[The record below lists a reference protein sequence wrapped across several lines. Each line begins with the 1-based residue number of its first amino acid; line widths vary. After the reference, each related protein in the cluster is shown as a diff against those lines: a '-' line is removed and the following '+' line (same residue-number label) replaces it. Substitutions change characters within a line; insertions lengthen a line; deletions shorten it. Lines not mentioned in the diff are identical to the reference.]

1 MIAAVDTN
9 ILLDILLPDKSFCR
23 SSKKILDAYNEMGRL
38 VICEIVVAELAGR
51 FPSSQDLQG
60 FLENSRI
67 LLLPTDRKALHL
79 AGAAWRAYTDNPD
92 RAACPHCGG
101 TISRRHRII
110 PDFLIG
116 AHAFVQ
122 ADVLLTRDRG
132 FYRTFFK
139 DLRVESGMA

>member
-9 ILLDILLPDKSFCR
+9 ILLDILLPDDSFCR
-23 SSKKILDAYNEMGRL
+23 SSKKILDSYNEKGRL
-38 VICEIVVAELAGR
+38 VVCELVVAELAGR
-51 FPSSQDLQG
+51 FLSAQDLQD

-67 LLLPTDRKALHL
+67 LLLPTERKALHL
-79 AGAAWRAYTDNPD
+79 AGSAWRAYTENPD

-101 TISRRHRII
+101 TISKRLRLI

-116 AHAFVQ
+116 AHALVQ

-132 FYRTFFK
+132 FYRAFFK
-139 DLRVESGMA
+139 DLRIESGM

>member
-9 ILLDILLPDKSFCR
+9 ILLDILLPDDSFCR
-23 SSKKILDAYNEMGRL
+23 TSKKVLDAHNEKGRL
-38 VICEIVVAELAGR
+38 VVCEIVVAELAGH
-51 FPSSQDLQG
+51 FPSSRDLQD
-60 FLENSRI
+60 FLESSRI

-79 AGAAWRAYTDNPD
+79 AGSAWRAYTENPD
-92 RAACPHCGG
+92 RAVCPHCGG
-101 TISRRHRII
+101 TISRRQHII

-116 AHAFVQ
+116 AHALIQ

-139 DLRVESGMA
+139 DLRVESGAA

>member
-9 ILLDILLPDKSFCR
+9 ILLDILLPDDSFCR
-23 SSKKILDAYNEMGRL
+23 SSKKILDVYNEKGRL
-38 VICEIVVAELAGR
+38 VVCEIVVAELAGR
-51 FPSSQDLQG
+51 FPSSQDLRD

-79 AGAAWRAYTDNPD
+79 AGSAWRAYTENPD

-101 TISRRHRII
+101 VVSKRQRII

-116 AHAFVQ
+116 AHALVQ

-132 FYRTFFK
+132 FYQAFFK
-139 DLRVESGMA
+139 ELRIESGIT

>member
-9 ILLDILLPDKSFCR
+9 ILLDILLPDESFCR

-38 VICEIVVAELAGR
+38 VICEIVAAELAGR
-51 FPSSQDLQG
+51 FPSSQALQD
-60 FLENSRI
+60 FLESSR
-67 LLLPTDRKALHL
+67 LLLIPTDRTALHL
-79 AGAAWRAYTDNPD
+79 AGSAWRAYTDNPD

-101 TISRRHRII
+101 IVSKRQRII

-116 AHAFVQ
+116 AHAQVQ

-132 FYRTFFK
+132 FYRAFFK
-139 DLRVESGMA
+139 DLRIESGI

>member
-9 ILLDILLPDKSFCR
+9 ILLDILLPDDSFCR
-23 SSKKILDAYNEMGRL
+23 SSKKILDAYNEL
-38 VICEIVVAELAGR
+38 VVAELAGR
-51 FPSSQDLQG
+51 FPSSQDLQD
-60 FLENSRI
+60 FLDNSRI

-79 AGAAWRAYTDNPD
+79 AGSAWRAYTDNPD

-101 TISRRHRII
+101 TISKRQRII

-116 AHAFVQ
+116 AHALVQ

-139 DLRVESGMA
+139 ELRIDSGI